1 MILDTDQRKLLK
13 LRSSVLLDSGE
24 SDSKSIF
31 KAKKVTDKQKML
43 DIYVENLRQKKL
55 DKRDVRLLEVTGLS
69 EILELLK
76 ERQIFNRK
84 MNLGKGYTKTG
95 NEMVQ
100 QMWKGGINI
109 NDLTDIMEEK
119 IATDIELNKSDH
131 QQRSR
136 HTQHLQIPDISQIN
150 QYQRTKPPP
159 KAQMLIHKKSE
170 KTLQKLIPN
179 PDSSVFENLMPS
191 QPRSF
196 ATSIIGSEDNEA
208 HKYDSKGNY
217 ESHGS
222 KGSTR

>member
-131 QQRSR
+131 Q
-136 HTQHLQIPDISQIN
+136 
-150 QYQRTKPPP
+150 
-159 KAQMLIHKKSE
+159 
-170 KTLQKLIPN
+170 
-179 PDSSVFENLMPS
+179 
-191 QPRSF
+191 
-196 ATSIIGSEDNEA
+196 
-208 HKYDSKGNY
+208 
-217 ESHGS
+217 
-222 KGSTR
+222 